1 MSFTKK
7 NFICKEKPGAV
18 KKVNQLGKLR
28 NIIALFWNFGI
39 SIMMLSWRKHKI
51 WTSFKTLGSKKVV
64 KWHLKKF
71 QSNNKLSRKVMS
83 FSYHIYGM
91 KNTHGSKLYQQHA
104 HWRKDFLQMPLLKVC
119 GSFLVRK
126 QMTYFGLFESFLHFQ
141 RQEDKKKILLER
153 QIQFSICRYLV
164 QCDEV

>member
-39 SIMMLSWRKHKI
+39 SIMLLSWRKHKI

-64 KWHLKKF
+64 KWRLKKF
-71 QSNNKLSRKVMS
+71 QSNDKLS
-83 FSYHIYGM
+83 
-91 KNTHGSKLYQQHA
+91 
-104 HWRKDFLQMPLLKVC
+104 
-119 GSFLVRK
+119 
-126 QMTYFGLFESFLHFQ
+126 
-141 RQEDKKKILLER
+141 
-153 QIQFSICRYLV
+153 
-164 QCDEV
+164 